1 MEPNQAIVEEV
12 LQAEREW
19 VRAHQELDVAALDR
33 LMAEDYTIIDSRG
46 AVRGKVETLASYQ
59 SQTRNWESADSDEYD
74 VRVYG
79 DTAVIIGRWR
89 ARGSNAGEAFDY
101 AARFMAVYVKRGG
114 RWQIVADQS
123 TPITP
128 AQAGATIPL
137 S

>member
-1 MEPNQAIVEEV
+1 MKPNQTIVEEV

-19 VRAHQELDVAALDR
+19 VRAHQELDVAAIDR
-33 LMAEDYTIIDSRG
+33 LMGEDYTIIDSKG
-46 AVRGKVETLASYQ
+46 AVRGKAETLASYQ

-79 DTAVIIGRWR
+79 DTAVVIGRWR

-101 AARFMAVYVKRGG
+101 AARFMAVYVKRNG

-123 TPITP
+123 TPIP
-128 AQAGATIPL
+128 P

>member
-1 MEPNQAIVEEV
+1 MEQNQAIVEEV

-19 VRAHQELDVAALDR
+19 VRAHQELDVAAIDR
-33 LMAEDYTIIDSRG
+33 LMGEDYTIIDARG
-46 AVRGKVETLASYQ
+46 AVRGKAETLASYQ

-79 DTAVIIGRWR
+79 DTAIVIGRWR
-89 ARGSNAGEAFDY
+89 ARGSNAGELFDY

-123 TPITP
+123 TPIP
-128 AQAGATIPL
+128 SP
-137 S
+137 